1 MVKGRYSYITL
12 YLKKMQLSVTMLLT
26 HKDYRNVFE
35 EFIYKNIYPKIR
47 ELKQLSSRHRNV
59 GDVV

>member
-1 MVKGRYSYITL
+1 
-12 YLKKMQLSVTMLLT
+12 MQLSVTMLLT

-35 EFIYKNIYPKIR
+35 EFIYSKIR